1 MKEEQNITVN
11 LTIEIP
17 SHILVELENYL
28 SREFRLIDSCI
39 VPDTRG
45 LYESNANFRKLV
57 KAIKDAKLARDRF
70 INENN

>member
-28 SREFRLIDSCI
+28 SREFRLIDSYI
-39 VPDTRG
+39 VPDTRE
-45 LYESNANFRKLV
+45 LYERNANFRKLV

>member
-1 MKEEQNITVN
+1 MKEEHNITVN

-17 SHILVELENYL
+17 SRILVELENYL
-28 SREFRLIDSCI
+28 SREFKLIDSYI
-39 VPDTRG
+39 VPDTRE

>member
-28 SREFRLIDSCI
+28 SREFRLIDSYI
-39 VPDTRG
+39 VPDTKE